1 MLNSNVFYT
10 IMYKFIVYTSALCD
24 VIRIY
29 LLQNDNDTI
38 ETAKVV
44 NWNDFVYHVI
54 NFLSTS

>member
-1 MLNSNVFYT
+1 
-10 IMYKFIVYTSALCD
+10 MYKFIVYTSALCD